1 MDLITHTHMHTQEM
15 ILLLEYQNNSPNTKF
30 LKIGMKA
37 DLTYKVTIS
46 INKLMW
52 YTKNHYAILD
62 AIF

>member
-30 LKIGMKA
+30 LKMGMKA

-52 YTKNHYAILD
+52 
-62 AIF
+62 

>member
-15 ILLLEYQNNSPNTKF
+15 ILLLEYQNSPGTKF
-30 LKIGMKA
+30 LKIGMKT

-52 YTKNHYAILD
+52 
-62 AIF
+62 